1 MTRFASNLAC
11 KLLLPALVAPLLC
24 TSPMFSQSKSAS
36 QGTREIVKNPLNDLL
51 DEARRDIDRNDFE
64 AAIVPLQKFLAQK
77 DDFAYAHF
85 QLAYVYTALKRSPEA
100 QAEYQKAMAL
110 DPKMPEAPLNL
121 GILLLEKD
129 PSAAIAPLQKAVD
142 LLPTQSRPR
151 FLLGVAQESSGNF
164 KDAAQSYEAALRL
177 DPKDAQASIHLGNLY
192 LRQNRPA
199 DAEQKFRATLEAD
212 PSQTAALFGL
222 AESLDVQKKPEAVEA
237 WKNYLQRKPD
247 DAPARARYVHALV
260 SRENYDAA
268 LAELEREEAGKPPSL
283 ELLKLHADVLIG
295 QKKWTEAAA
304 TLRQAISIAPRDA
317 QLHGGLGRV
326 YLQQRNFADAE
337 RELKAALQIDRG
349 NLDYWK
355 DLSSTYY
362 LAGNYTAALATLDL
376 IARAEP
382 PTAGVWFIRALCY
395 DNLKQA
401 RPALEA
407 YEKFLELDGGKNSDQ
422 VWQAR
427 QRIKVLKREVGQKN

>member
-1 MTRFASNLAC
+1 MTRFASNLAR

-24 TSPMFSQSKSAS
+24 ASPALPQSKSAS

-129 PSAAIAPLQKAVD
+129 PSAAIAPLQKAAD

-151 FLLGVAQESSGNF
+151 FLLGVAQERSGNF

-222 AESLDVQKKPEAVEA
+222 AESLDVQNKAEAVEA

-260 SRENYDAA
+260 SRENYEAA

-304 TLRQAISIAPRDA
+304 ALRQAISIAPRDA

-349 NLDYWK
+349 NLEYWK
-355 DLSSTYY
+355 DLGSTYY

-401 RPALEA
+401 RSALEA